1 MQILQI
7 FRDLARLNR
16 EGDVDPG
23 LQSRLFGYVFWAMA
37 VLVILG
43 NVLTGGLTGVNPT
56 QRIAQL
62 SSFVLLLG
70 IWGLWKRGRV
80 NLAGHLMVW
89 GFWLLATLVV
99 LSEAGRAS
107 HWLVPQFLVVV
118 LARFILNGRV
128 AIFLGLLTAFSDFA
142 IYQFDLQRYLPPE
155 LSELAMGQDWA
166 AIALGFLF
174 LLFIFFLTD
183 VVLRETLK
191 KNRISEDRY
200 RSLFDRTNDAVFLI
214 HLDLYYLEVNQKAAD
229 LLGYTIDE
237 LTGKPLAEVIAPEE
251 ISSMRANFE
260 KVKKEG
266 MLPIFE
272 RTVVRKDGSR
282 RVVEV
287 NVAQVNDSNGQALY
301 HQSVMRD
308 VTERKVLETQLRIS
322 LEEMETLAMQDS
334 LTGLL
339 NRRAITEHA
348 EAEWH
353 RAVREKRPVCI
364 VLIDLD
370 NLKDVNDT
378 HGHPMG
384 DQVIME
390 LARVI
395 KSSRR
400 QYDWAGRWGGDEFM
414 LVLPGANLV
423 EAQEIADRLR
433 NSFAMSEMVLSLNE
447 EVRSFVSLGIACY
460 SGRIGEE
467 MDLDQLIALADQA
480 LYRAKQ
486 AGKNRVEVYRSLG
499 QTVDN

>member
-1 MQILQI
+1 MKISQT
-7 FRDLARLNR
+7 FRNLARLNR
-16 EGDVDPG
+16 EGDVDPE
-23 LQSRLFGYVFWAMA
+23 LQARLFSSVFWAMA
-37 VLVILG
+37 VLVVLG
-43 NVLTGGLTGVNPT
+43 NVLVGSLTGFTPAE
-56 QRIAQL
+56 RIAQL
-62 SSFVLLLG
+62 STFALLFG
-70 IWGLWKRGRV
+70 IWWLWKSGRV
-80 NLAGHLMVW
+80 TLAGHLMVW
-89 GFWLLATLVV
+89 GFWSLATLVV

-107 HWLVPQFLVVV
+107 HWLVPQFFLIV

-128 AIFLGLLTAFSDFA
+128 AIFLGLLTALGDFA
-142 IYQFDLQRYLPPE
+142 IYQFELHRFLPAE
-155 LSELAMGQDWA
+155 LSQIAMGEDWA

-183 VVLRETLK
+183 TVLRETLK
-191 KNRISEDRY
+191 KNKFSEDRY

-237 LTGKPLAEVIAPEE
+237 LTGKPLTEVIAPEE
-251 ISSMRANFE
+251 VPAMLANFE
-260 KVKKEG
+260 RVMIEG

-287 NVAQVNDSNGQALY
+287 NVARVNDSKGNALY

-322 LEEMETLAMQDS
+322 LEEMEALAMQDS

-339 NRRAITEHA
+339 NRRAINEHA

-353 RAVREKRPVCI
+353 RAVREQRPVCI

-384 DQVIME
+384 DQVILE

-395 KSSRR
+395 KGSRR

-423 EAQEIADRLR
+423 EAQEIAERLR
-433 NSFAMSEMVLSLNE
+433 NSFANSELILGFDEN
-447 EVRSFVSLGIACY
+447 VRSYVSLGIACY
-460 SGRIGEE
+460 PGRGEE
-467 MDLDQLIALADQA
+467 INLDQLIALADQA

-499 QTVDN
+499 QTVRN

>member
-1 MQILQI
+1 MNLVKI

-16 EGDVDPG
+16 EGDVDPE
-23 LQSRLFGYVFWAMA
+23 LQARLFGYVFWALA
-37 VLVILG
+37 GLVLLG
-43 NVLTGGLTGVNPT
+43 NVLAGGLMASTVS
-56 QRIAQL
+56 QRVAQL
-62 SSFVLLLG
+62 SSFALLLG
-70 IWGLWKRGRV
+70 IWALWKRGRV
-80 NLAGHLMVW
+80 NLAGHVMVW

-99 LSEAGRAS
+99 LSETGRAS

-128 AIFLGLLTAFSDFA
+128 AILLGLLTAIGDFA
-142 IYQFDLQRYLPPE
+142 IYQFGLYRYLPPA
-155 LSELAMGQDWA
+155 LSELAKEQDWA

-183 VVLRETLK
+183 LVLRETLK
-191 KNRISEDRY
+191 KNRITEDRY

-214 HLDLYYLEVNQKAAD
+214 HLDLHYLEVNQKAAD

-237 LTGKPLAEVIAPEE
+237 LIGKPLTEIIAPEE
-251 ISSMRANFE
+251 VPSMRANFE
-260 KVKKEG
+260 RVMKEG

-287 NVAQVNDSNGQALY
+287 NVAQVTDSNGKPLY

-339 NRRAITEHA
+339 NRRAINEHA

-384 DQVIME
+384 DQVIVE

-395 KSSRR
+395 KMSRR

-423 EAQEIADRLR
+423 EAQEVAERLR
-433 NSFAMSEMVLSLNE
+433 NSFATSEMVLSLEE
-447 EVRSFVSLGIACY
+447 EVRSYVSLGIACY
-460 SGRIGEE
+460 PGRGEE
-467 MDLDQLIALADQA
+467 MSLEQLIALADQA

-499 QTVDN
+499 QTVEN

>member
-1 MQILQI
+1 MNLVKI

-16 EGDVDPG
+16 EGDVDPE
-23 LQSRLFGYVFWAMA
+23 LQARLFGYVFWALA
-37 VLVILG
+37 GLVLLG
-43 NVLTGGLTGVNPT
+43 NVLAGGLMASTVS
-56 QRIAQL
+56 QRVAQL
-62 SSFVLLLG
+62 SSFALLLG
-70 IWGLWKRGRV
+70 IWALWKRGRV
-80 NLAGHLMVW
+80 NLAGHVMVW

-99 LSEAGRAS
+99 LSETGRAS

-128 AIFLGLLTAFSDFA
+128 AILLGLLTAIGDFA
-142 IYQFDLQRYLPPE
+142 IYQFGLYRYLPPA
-155 LSELAMGQDWA
+155 LSELAKEQDWA

-183 VVLRETLK
+183 LVLRETLK
-191 KNRISEDRY
+191 KNRITEDRY

-214 HLDLYYLEVNQKAAD
+214 HLDLHYLEVNQKAAD

-237 LTGKPLAEVIAPEE
+237 LIGKPLTEIIAPEE
-251 ISSMRANFE
+251 VPSMRANFE
-260 KVKKEG
+260 RVMKEG

-287 NVAQVNDSNGQALY
+287 NVAQVTDSNGKPLY

-339 NRRAITEHA
+339 NRRAINEHA

-384 DQVIME
+384 DQVIVE

-395 KSSRR
+395 KMSRR

-423 EAQEIADRLR
+423 EAQEVAERLR
-433 NSFAMSEMVLSLNE
+433 NSFATSEMVLSLEE
-447 EVRSFVSLGIACY
+447 EVRSYVSLGIACY
-460 SGRIGEE
+460 PGRGEE
-467 MDLDQLIALADQA
+467 MSLEQLIALADQA

-499 QTVDN
+499 QAVEN

>member
-1 MQILQI
+1 MKIAQA

-16 EGDVDPG
+16 EGDVDPE
-23 LQSRLFGYVFWAMA
+23 LQARLFGSVFWALTI
-37 VLVILG
+37 LVIIG
-43 NVLTGGLTGVNPT
+43 NVLAGGLIASTVS
-56 QRIAQL
+56 QRAAQL
-62 SSFVLLLG
+62 ASFALLLG
-70 IWGLWKRGRV
+70 IWALWKRGQV

-99 LSEAGRAS
+99 LSETGRAS

-128 AIFLGLLTAFSDFA
+128 AILLGLLTAISDFS
-142 IYQFDLQRYLPPE
+142 IYQFGLYRYLPPG
-155 LSELAMGQDWA
+155 LSELAKGQDWA

-183 VVLRETLK
+183 LVLRETLK

-214 HLDLYYLEVNQKAAD
+214 HLDLYYLEVNQRAAD

-237 LTGKPLAEVIAPEE
+237 LIGKPLTEIVAPEE
-251 ISSMRANFE
+251 IPSMRANFE
-260 KVKKEG
+260 RVTKEG

-272 RTVVRKDGSR
+272 RTIVRKDGSR

-287 NVAQVNDSNGQALY
+287 NVAQVNDSKGKALY

-322 LEEMETLAMQDS
+322 LEEMEALAMQDS

-339 NRRAITEHA
+339 NRRAINEHA

-384 DQVIME
+384 DQVIIE

-395 KSSRR
+395 KMSRR

-423 EAQEIADRLR
+423 EAQEVAERLR
-433 NSFAMSEMVLSLNE
+433 NSFASSEVVLGLEE
-447 EVRSFVSLGIACY
+447 EVRSYVSLGIACY
-460 SGRIGEE
+460 PGRGEE
-467 MDLDQLIALADQA
+467 MSLDQLIALADQA

-499 QTVDN
+499 QTIEN

>member
-1 MQILQI
+1 MKILQI

-16 EGDVDPG
+16 EGDVDTG
-23 LQSRLFGYVFWAMA
+23 LQARLFGSVFWAMA
-37 VLVILG
+37 GLVVLG
-43 NVLTGGLTGVNPT
+43 NVLTGGMLGANAI

-62 SSFVLLLG
+62 ASFGLLLG
-70 IWGLWKRGRV
+70 IWALWRSGRV
-80 NLAGHLMVW
+80 SLAGHLMVW

-99 LSEAGRAS
+99 WSEAGRAS

-128 AIFLGLLTAFSDFA
+128 GIFLGLLTAVADFA
-142 IYQFDLQRYLPPE
+142 IYQFGLHRYLPAE
-155 LSELAMGQDWA
+155 MSELAMGQDWA

-174 LLFIFFLTD
+174 LMFIFFLTD

-191 KNRISEDRY
+191 KNKRTEDRY
-200 RSLFDRTNDAVFLI
+200 RSLFDRTNDAVVLI
-214 HLDLYYLEVNQKAAD
+214 HLDLHYLEVNQKAAD
-229 LLGYTIDE
+229 LLGYTVDE
-237 LTGKPLAEVIAPEE
+237 LIGKPVSEVIAPEE
-251 ISSMRANFE
+251 VPSMLANFE
-260 KVKKEG
+260 RVKKEG

-287 NVAQVNDSNGQALY
+287 NVAQVTDANGEALY

-384 DQVIME
+384 DRVIME
-390 LARVI
+390 LGRVI

-423 EAQEIADRLR
+423 EAQEVAERLR
-433 NSFAMSEMVLSLNE
+433 NSFANSEMVLGLE
-447 EVRSFVSLGIACY
+447 ENVRSYVSLGIACY
-460 SGRIGEE
+460 SGRAGEE
-467 MDLDQLIALADQA
+467 MTLDQLIALADQA

-499 QTVDN
+499 QTVES